1 MVSAI
6 VLMNIARG
14 SVNQVAGQ
22 LVELEGV
29 QEVFSVAGRYDLVTV
44 IRVQN
49 NEAMADLVTDHIQ
62 NIPNIT
68 NTETLLAFKTFS
80 PKDMEAMFSVGFE
93 GDS

>member
-22 LVELEGV
+22 LVELTGV

-44 IRVQN
+44 IRVES

-80 PKDMEAMFSVGFE
+80 PKDMEAMFSIGFE
-93 GDS
+93 GES

>member
-22 LVELEGV
+22 LVELAGV

-44 IRVQN
+44 IRVGS
-49 NEAMADLVTDHIQ
+49 NEAMAELVTDHIQ
-62 NIPNIT
+62 KIENIVH
-68 NTETLLAFKTFS
+68 TETLLSFKTYS
-80 PKDMEAMFSVGFE
+80 PKDMEAMFEVGFE
-93 GDS
+93 GES

>member
-22 LVELEGV
+22 LVELAGV

-44 IRVQN
+44 IRVEH
-49 NEAMADLVTDHIQ
+49 NEAMANLVTDHIQ
-62 NIPNIT
+62 NIPNIL

-80 PKDMEAMFSVGFE
+80 PKDMEAMFSIGFE
-93 GDS
+93 GEG